1 MLSQLQSK
9 IKEESLKKISHL
21 KQQIKPEHD
30 SRKTELLRKIDE
42 MKYINEI
49 LTSILN
55 MWYCEHL

>member
-55 MWYCEHL
+55 M